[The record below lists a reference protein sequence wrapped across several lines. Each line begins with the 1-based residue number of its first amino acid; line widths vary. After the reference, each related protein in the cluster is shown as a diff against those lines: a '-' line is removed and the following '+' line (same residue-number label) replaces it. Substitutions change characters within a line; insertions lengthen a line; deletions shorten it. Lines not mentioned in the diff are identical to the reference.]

1 MNKLAIYRQFMN
13 AMAGVYLA
21 TIPPWELAHKGD
33 IISFIHAMA
42 GVYPTTLL

>member
-21 TIPPWELAHKGD
+21 TIPPWELAHGRW
-33 IISFIHAMA
+33 IISYF
-42 GVYPTTLL
+42 L